1 MFVPGVDPGQPEG
14 KVIGLGAGVDKEA
27 DGKALGH
34 RGRQPLGQQDYLVM
48 EEAAVG
54 GQQRHLAAAGLNY
67 VGVTVTNCG
76 QRKNGYRKLRK

>member
-1 MFVPGVDPGQPEG
+1 MFIPGVDPGQSES
-14 KVIGLGAGVDKEA
+14 KVIGLGSGVDKEA

-34 RGRQPLGQQDYLVM
+34 GVRQPLGQQDDLVV

-54 GQQRHLAAAGLNY
+54 GQQRHLPAACLDY

-76 QRKNGYRKLRK
+76 